1 MQETHRLPTGESLAA
16 LPYFNSNRR
25 WCPSSQRNHQSHQD
39 GGRRPKELPALNRVA
54 DLYRRC
60 LCFKAHPCSLDRITR
75 TRAPVNRLTHPTRG
89 HTPGR
94 AIRGPSSR
102 PSPVLTNDV
111 YYPEPAV
118 TTGALLGPSRTAH
131 VAQARHICA
140 YLLVE
145 DSHLT
150 NIATAQVVGRAD
162 HTTVVNSRA
171 RIAAALP
178 RDTRLA
184 RVLERVRAGLTG
196 HSRAEDEGARARRDE
211 GRRRALSE
219 TSPREWN
226 EYRYWRLRALRAG
239 DTSVWGGV

>member
-1 MQETHRLPTGESLAA
+1 MLQSIPMLSRQDNADPRACQQVDPPHAWTHAGTGDTRSLIAA
-16 LPYFNSNRR
+16 
-25 WCPSSQRNHQSHQD
+25 
-39 GGRRPKELPALNRVA
+39 VA
-54 DLYRRC
+54 
-60 LCFKAHPCSLDRITR
+60 
-75 TRAPVNRLTHPTRG
+75 RAY
-89 HTPGR
+89 
-94 AIRGPSSR
+94 
-102 PSPVLTNDV
+102 NDV

-131 VAQARHICA
+131 VAQARHLCA